1 MVAWMGSKS
10 SPWIRQTGTSFAKSN
25 GGAMTARPV
34 ALLGILLPYH
44 GTGSMLYQVPP
55 PERMGPAMAVT
66 TRDVATA
73 RSGTTMFECERWGMG
88 RTWDV

>member
-1 MVAWMGSKS
+1 MGSKKL
-10 SPWIRQTGTSFAKSN
+10 PADPANWHIFRKSN
-25 GGAMTARPV
+25 GTMTARSV

-44 GTGSMLYQVPP
+44 GTGSMLCQVPP
-55 PERMGPAMAVT
+55 PERMGPAMTVT

-73 RSGTTMFECERWGMG
+73 RSGTTMFECAMISCERWGMG